1 MKLEVIKIDENKFVV
16 KFGRENELDINIESS
31 NWNSE
36 GINKF
41 LIKIATTT
49 PNENRIELAYDQD
62 EFTNNKIYKHLVE
75 LFLEFAKEYNNLLE
89 NKAVNN

>member
-1 MKLEVIKIDENKFVV
+1 MKLEIIKKEENKFLA
-16 KFGRENELDINIESS
+16 KYGRENELDISIESE

-49 PNENRIELAYDQD
+49 PDENRIEIEYDQD
-62 EFTNNKIYKHLVE
+62 EFANNKIYKHLVE
-75 LFLEFAKEYNNLLE
+75 LFSEFAKEYNNLLD
-89 NKAVNN
+89 NK